1 MKKRGWKLYRSPN
14 PNPKGVRKCNSTRLG
29 CPKCHPVLIDLG
41 CPKCLSVGQR
51 CHRLLLNVN
60 DGWETFLNF
69 PLIITSWAGL
79 VRSELKLFFHPNS
92 YSLILAKLKGT
103 YSNIRNNKEKGHV
116 SAKNLQFNNKSSNK
130 SFILIKINRGSRID
144 HLMSPFVFDI
154 LKTFKTLKRFQDIPL
169 WLNFGIYSSCKLIQ
183 KLPILPLL

>member
-1 MKKRGWKLYRSPN
+1 MHFRTPPYCYWWLIMKKRSWKLYRSPN
-14 PNPKGVRKCNSTRLG
+14 PKPTGVRKCNSARLG

-79 VRSELKLFFHPNS
+79 VRSELNLFFHPNA

-103 YSNIRNNKEKGHV
+103 YSNVRNNKEKGHV
-116 SAKNLQFNNKSSNK
+116 SAKNLQFNNKLSNK
-130 SFILIKINRGSRID
+130 SFYFNQDQQRSKNR
-144 HLMSPFVFDI
+144 PFNVTFCFWYFKKSL
-154 LKTFKTLKRFQDIPL
+154 LKLF
-169 WLNFGIYSSCKLIQ
+169 
-183 KLPILPLL
+183 

>member
-1 MKKRGWKLYRSPN
+1 MKKRSWKLYRSPN
-14 PNPKGVRKCNSTRLG
+14 PNPTGVRKCNSARLG

-144 HLMSPFVFDI
+144 HLISPFVSDI
-154 LKTFKTLKRFQDIPL
+154 LKNLLK
-169 WLNFGIYSSCKLIQ
+169 N
-183 KLPILPLL
+183 